1 MAAVMV
7 LCGTC
12 RASLFRP
19 HYDHVVTVLVTARS
33 PTPALSRMGRGDGV
47 GPTTLSG
54 DHYRTRANHRACYS
68 KGNPARDCWLQGP
81 GVSCPVGVLKR

>member
-19 HYDHVVTVLVTARS
+19 HHDQIVRHHLALVTPLHLAS
-33 PTPALSRMGRGDGV
+33 APF
-47 GPTTLSG
+47 
-54 DHYRTRANHRACYS
+54 C
-68 KGNPARDCWLQGP
+68 Q
-81 GVSCPVGVLKR
+81 

>member
-19 HYDHVVTVLVTARS
+19 HYDHIVAGLAGAAQAGTES
-33 PTPALSRMGRGDGV
+33 LSRWMLPRQHTGQGRPDLTGA
-47 GPTTLSG
+47 GPTIIG
-54 DHYRTRANHRACYS
+54 DEMLVRIRCNA
-68 KGNPARDCWLQGP
+68 Q
-81 GVSCPVGVLKR
+81 

>member
-19 HYDHVVTVLVTARS
+19 RYDHLVVVIADKTDSDWRILTSAVL
-33 PTPALSRMGRGDGV
+33 
-47 GPTTLSG
+47 
-54 DHYRTRANHRACYS
+54 TRVFA
-68 KGNPARDCWLQGP
+68 
-81 GVSCPVGVLKR
+81 

>member
-19 HYDHVVTVLVTARS
+19 HYDHIVGMIARYSVRHRKGTAS
-33 PTPALSRMGRGDGV
+33 PALFHRSLMGRAEEV
-47 GPTTLSG
+47 
-54 DHYRTRANHRACYS
+54 
-68 KGNPARDCWLQGP
+68 
-81 GVSCPVGVLKR
+81 VLCEEHN

>member
-19 HYDHVVTVLVTARS
+19 HYDHIVGMIARYSVRHRKGTAS
-33 PTPALSRMGRGDGV
+33 PALS
-47 GPTTLSG
+47 T
-54 DHYRTRANHRACYS
+54 
-68 KGNPARDCWLQGP
+68 AR
-81 GVSCPVGVLKR
+81 